1 MAYTTQP
8 NVDDYVL
15 TIVCLKRTKQLLG
28 SILMSS
34 SPKVNILRIQK
45 PFISIMSYDVFDL
58 LTQEAR
64 LYPIR
69 KPRKE
74 GAAENKS
81 RSRHFCSDWRELSK
95 RFSVGIAEP
104 LAETTCYISLR
115 LFIFRRTEYL
125 RGIAVLDQITE

>member
-8 NVDDYVL
+8 NVDDYML
-15 TIVCLKRTKQLLG
+15 TIVCLKRTRQLLG

-64 LYPIR
+64 LYPITPSTER
-69 KPRKE
+69 GRRLRQIRATGDVSVE
-74 GAAENKS
+74 AVYFGVHDETERA
-81 RSRHFCSDWRELSK
+81 RS
-95 RFSVGIAEP
+95 A
-104 LAETTCYISLR
+104 
-115 LFIFRRTEYL
+115 
-125 RGIAVLDQITE
+125 